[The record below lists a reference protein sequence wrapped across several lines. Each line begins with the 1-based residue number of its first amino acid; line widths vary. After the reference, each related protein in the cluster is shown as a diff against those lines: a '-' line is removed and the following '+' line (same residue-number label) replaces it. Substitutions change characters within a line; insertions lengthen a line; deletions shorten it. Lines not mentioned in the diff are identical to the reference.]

1 MLKTFFLA
9 GGMILLV
16 RLLISKNPNFENT
29 IANVKSE
36 FYRFLYN
43 CIYYYSVCQL
53 KYRRLACYINPYLQY
68 IYSSETQYREEMC
81 PLLKGNSAEQSKNNV
96 YVSFYNNTSLIKNA
110 IYNNDSQ
117 SETLDLN
124 LFMKNEEPMNHNLII
139 MSLLSKQQQEQ
150 DTQKG
155 TDTQQR
161 TDTQQGTRQYDKII
175 FTISDNKNIDF
186 TNKTQY
192 EVSNIKFIAINLTHD
207 NNTYPIQLKTPEY
220 NFYIVDNI
228 IGATFFKY
236 YLVNI
241 LKVIN
246 NDLDSNFTY
255 SLDIMDHNV
264 NMFTLNEKQSVI
276 FKKDNYNLL
285 QSNITREIVIEKRD
299 TADKIDT
306 ADTSR
311 Y

>member
-16 RLLISKNPNFENT
+16 RLLISKPQNIEDVIT
-29 IANVKSE
+29 NVKSE
-36 FYRFLYN
+36 FYRFIYN

-53 KYRRLACYINPYLQY
+53 KYKRLSCYINPYLHY
-68 IYSSETQYREEMC
+68 IYSSDSQYRQEMC

-96 YVSFYNNTSLIKNA
+96 YVSFYNNTALIKNA

-117 SETLDLN
+117 SESLDFN

-139 MSLLSKQQQEQ
+139 MSLLTKQEQ
-150 DTQKG
+150 
-155 TDTQQR
+155 
-161 TDTQQGTRQYDKII
+161 DTQQGTRQYDKII

-186 TNKTQY
+186 TNVTQY
-192 EVSNIKFIAINLTHD
+192 EVSNIKFIAINLTHN

-285 QSNITREIVIEKRD
+285 QSTITREIVIEKRD

-306 ADTSR
+306 VDTSR

>member
-29 IANVKSE
+29 VTNVKSE
-36 FYRFLYN
+36 FYKFIYN

-53 KYRRLACYINPYLQY
+53 KYRRLSCYINPYLHY
-68 IYSSETQYREEMC
+68 IYSSDSQYSQEMC
-81 PLLKGNSAEQSKNNV
+81 PLLKSNSTQKSKNNV
-96 YVSFYNNTSLIKNA
+96 CVSFYNNTALIKNA

-139 MSLLSKQQQEQ
+139 MSLLAKQQQEP
-150 DTQKG
+150 DS
-155 TDTQQR
+155 QQR

-192 EVSNIKFIAINLTHD
+192 EVSNIKFIAINLTHN
-207 NNTYPIQLKTPEY
+207 NNTYQIQLKTPEY

-285 QSNITREIVIEKRD
+285 QSNMTREIVIEKRD
-299 TADKIDT
+299 TSDKIDT
-306 ADTSR
+306 VDTSR

>member
-1 MLKTFFLA
+1 
-9 GGMILLV
+9 
-16 RLLISKNPNFENT
+16 
-29 IANVKSE
+29 
-36 FYRFLYN
+36 
-43 CIYYYSVCQL
+43 
-53 KYRRLACYINPYLQY
+53 
-68 IYSSETQYREEMC
+68 MC
-81 PLLKGNSAEQSKNNV
+81 PLLKSNSTQKSKNNV
-96 YVSFYNNTSLIKNA
+96 CVSFYNNTALIKNA

-139 MSLLSKQQQEQ
+139 MSLLAKQQQEP
-150 DTQKG
+150 DS
-155 TDTQQR
+155 QQR

-186 TNKTQY
+186 TNVTQY
-192 EVSNIKFIAINLTHD
+192 EVSNIKFIAINLTHN
-207 NNTYPIQLKTPEY
+207 NNTYQIQLKTPEY

-299 TADKIDT
+299 TSDKIDT
-306 ADTSR
+306 VDTSR